1 MGTNQQKISEKW
13 QEALSR
19 NGGRITLPRQIILEV
34 IAASQRPLSPQEV
47 HAQAVKR
54 LPSIG
59 LVTVYRTIDKLVDL
73 GLVDRVH
80 HSDQCQTVFRGT
92 PGHQHLLVCEACG
105 QSVYFDGLEMEWEFQ
120 KTAHKLG
127 YTITGHWLQLNGLCP
142 NCQKGIS

>member
-73 GLVDRVH
+73 KR
-80 HSDQCQTVFRGT
+80 
-92 PGHQHLLVCEACG
+92 A
-105 QSVYFDGLEMEWEFQ
+105 
-120 KTAHKLG
+120 
-127 YTITGHWLQLNGLCP
+127 ITGCIMSVQDMEYQSLLEKRYLCLMTWEQIAAENGCSVRNIHMMHGEALKMVIVP
-142 NCQKGIS
+142 ENLH